1 MVRRPVRRP
10 IEDGYFTI
18 PDEPGEAPRL
28 LGSRC
33 PACGEHFFPRRVVC
47 ARCLT
52 EGCVDVVLG
61 PRGHIHTW
69 TYVHVPLFAKRDRKV
84 GSYGVAQVDLPE
96 GPRVQGILLGESDDF
111 DIGMEVELDLET
123 LGEDADGN
131 EVVIF
136 RFRPVGSG
144 GDAAGRDGA

>member
-1 MVRRPVRRP
+1 VASRPTRRP

-18 PDEPGEAPRL
+18 PEEPGEAPRL

-47 ARCLT
+47 ARCLD
-52 EGCVDVVLG
+52 EGCVDVLLG
-61 PRGHIHTW
+61 PRGQVYTW

-96 GPRVQGILLGESDDF
+96 GPRVQGILLGEGDDF
-111 DIGMEVELDLET
+111 HIGMEVELDLET

-136 RFRPVGSG
+136 RFRPVGSA
-144 GDAAGRDGA
+144 GDAAGMDQA

>member
-1 MVRRPVRRP
+1 
-10 IEDGYFTI
+10 
-18 PDEPGEAPRL
+18 
-28 LGSRC
+28 
-33 PACGEHFFPRRVVC
+33 VC
-47 ARCLT
+47 ARCLD
-52 EGCVDVVLG
+52 EGCVDVLLG
-61 PRGHIHTW
+61 PRGQIYTW

-111 DIGMEVELDLET
+111 HIGMEVELDLET

-136 RFRPVGSG
+136 RFRPVGSA
-144 GDAAGRDGA
+144 GDAAGKDGA